1 MMAVEKSVDFFGL
14 ADDGPADDGPADDG
28 PAEDGPAGSPP
39 PFPAAIGLSSPSAMV
54 LRRSERWS
62 LREQALSATAVSA
75 VGRQR

>member
-14 ADDGPADDGPADDG
+14 ADDG

-54 LRRSERWS
+54 LRRSERRS
-62 LREQALSATAVSA
+62 LREQALSVTAGLA
-75 VGRQR
+75 VERQR